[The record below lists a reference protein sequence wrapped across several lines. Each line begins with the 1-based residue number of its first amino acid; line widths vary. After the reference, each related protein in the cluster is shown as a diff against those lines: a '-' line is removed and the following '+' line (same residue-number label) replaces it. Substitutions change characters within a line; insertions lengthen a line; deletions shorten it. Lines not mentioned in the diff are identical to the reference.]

1 MADEQA
7 VERKQAIDNEV
18 LDALVKLRA
27 SYWAAE
33 TMIVG
38 PNQENWLKRSFAR
51 NDADIGAMNLID
63 VLGGK
68 TLFMVAL
75 ADFLIKKKVIV
86 LPEQETPRNEP
97 DFIDQLEERIV

>member
-7 VERKQAIDNEV
+7 VERKETIDDEV
-18 LDALVKLRA
+18 LDALAKLRA

-33 TMIVG
+33 TMIVS

-86 LPEQETPRNEP
+86 LPEQETPRDET